1 MTENTRSQTKCTKQ
15 IRCSFSTLLWLGF
28 LLRGRLSRPSGPH
41 NKKGC
46 EMQSTFKEVHEHS
59 PCLHSK
65 TSFFKSE
72 TSGYLTG
79 TPGCTVL
86 PAREGSLRLQCPF
99 QAQALFHCRWLM
111 IHQCFSSFSKLH
123 QLSYPGV
130 WPATS
135 ALYSTQC
142 SQQT

>member
-1 MTENTRSQTKCTKQ
+1 MTETHVPKPNAQNRSAVLFQ
-15 IRCSFSTLLWLGF
+15 RFFGWGSSFTGGLQGHQALTT
-28 LLRGRLSRPSGPH
+28 
-41 NKKGC
+41 KKGC

-135 ALYSTQC
+135 ALYPTQC